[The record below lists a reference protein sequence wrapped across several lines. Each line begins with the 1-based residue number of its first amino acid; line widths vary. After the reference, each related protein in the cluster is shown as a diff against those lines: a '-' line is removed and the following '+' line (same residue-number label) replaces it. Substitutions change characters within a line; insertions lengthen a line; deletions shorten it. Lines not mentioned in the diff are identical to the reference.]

1 MFLIL
6 LKYILRKN
14 NKYYIIVMFK
24 NYMINF
30 IYIFYFD
37 LVIFNIEYWCD
48 NFKLF
53 YIIVWK
59 IK

>member
-53 YIIVWK
+53 
-59 IK
+59 